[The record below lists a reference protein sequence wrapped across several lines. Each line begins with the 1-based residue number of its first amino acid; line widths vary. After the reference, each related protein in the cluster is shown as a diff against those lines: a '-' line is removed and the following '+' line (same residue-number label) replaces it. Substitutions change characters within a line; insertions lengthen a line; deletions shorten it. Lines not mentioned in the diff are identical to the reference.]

1 MANVNSPFGLKPVR
15 TMGGGAVTMNEY
27 TIASAYG
34 TDIFTGDVVEM
45 TGTGRNIGKSAAA
58 NADNIG
64 RFCGVSYDNA
74 QGKRIFSQYW
84 PASTVA
90 TNVKALVV
98 DDPDVIFEVQCD
110 TLNQADVGLLADW
123 NVGTGSTLTGQS
135 GLYAVAS
142 AGATTNQSLRL
153 LRLVDR
159 ADNEYGQYA
168 KAEVVIIEHV
178 LKGVVAGVG
187 GI

>member
-1 MANVNSPFGLKPVR
+1 MANANSPFGLKPVR
-15 TMGGGAVTMNEY
+15 TLGGGAVVLNEY

-45 TGTGRNIGKSAAA
+45 TGTGRNIGKAAAA
-58 NADNIG
+58 NVDNIG
-64 RFCGVSYDNA
+64 RFAGVSYDDS
-74 QGKRIFSQYW
+74 QGKRVFSQYW

-98 DDPDVIFEVQCD
+98 DDPNVIFEVQCD

-142 AGATTNQSLRL
+142 AGATTNQSLRI

-168 KAEVVIIEHV
+168 KAEVVFIEHV